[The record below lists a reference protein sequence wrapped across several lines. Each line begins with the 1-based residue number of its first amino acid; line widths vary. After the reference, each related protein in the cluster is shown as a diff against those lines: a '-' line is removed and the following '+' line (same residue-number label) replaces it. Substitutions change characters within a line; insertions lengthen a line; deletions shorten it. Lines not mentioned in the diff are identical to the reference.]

1 MEAGKYRAFQVRLN
15 SRSGSEPRT
24 KLVAKT
30 PNPQILARVSLCWP
44 PISVC
49 GKNVYA
55 LRACK
60 RSNRDFLR
68 LYTGNTYTFS
78 LIQSSSI
85 TRRVLRCLLGFLA
98 LWGQKPCG
106 GNYRKYLY
114 ILSYPVFFYYAES
127 PKVPPR
133 VFYPGPRGFSYFV
146 LVRAARELRSGEHE
160 SRSGEKEKPLVTLDL
175 NLTLMQMPAVKRVN

>member
-15 SRSGSEPRT
+15 LRSEPRT

-30 PNPQILARVSLCWP
+30 PNPQILCWP
-44 PISVC
+44 PMSVC

-85 TRRVLRCLLGFLA
+85 KLYTRRVLRCLLGFLA

-106 GNYRKYLY
+106 GNNTR
-114 ILSYPVFFYYAES
+114 IFPNLSCGIFRLS
-127 PKVPPR
+127 
-133 VFYPGPRGFSYFV
+133 
-146 LVRAARELRSGEHE
+146 HM
-160 SRSGEKEKPLVTLDL
+160 THLDKSHASQ
-175 NLTLMQMPAVKRVN
+175 NI